1 MVLDELK
8 IQYLYQQIV
17 QENSLKAFNSLY
29 DLLYTYLYNFALKI
43 TRSREI
49 SEEVVADVFTNFW
62 IDRDKHSK
70 IKNVV
75 TYLYVAIRN
84 RALNEIE
91 KERRRENISLEDIT
105 VEIAEYRCNPE
116 LEYISNEEVDKI
128 NRAMEQLS
136 PRCKMVLV
144 LSREHNLKYKEV
156 AEVMGI
162 SEKTVET
169 QISRALKKMAETLG
183 ISMEDTGKK
192 NKLLTY
198 MLCL

>member
-29 DLLYTYLYNFALKI
+29 DLLYIYLYNFALKI